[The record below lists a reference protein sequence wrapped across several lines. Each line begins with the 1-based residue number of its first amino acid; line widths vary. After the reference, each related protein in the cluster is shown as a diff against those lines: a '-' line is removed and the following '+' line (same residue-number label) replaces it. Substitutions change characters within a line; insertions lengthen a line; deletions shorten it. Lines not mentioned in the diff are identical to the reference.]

1 MCECRS
7 VCCIATSLR
16 GRSRPGDS
24 QEAVVHMCGVCS
36 ASPPRSGAVAVRE
49 TLRRQSCICVG
60 ECGSVRR
67 IATSLRGRSRPGDSQ
82 EVVVQRDR
90 GRAVNGQERWA

>member
-1 MCECRS
+1 MKIG
-7 VCCIATSLR
+7 CIATSLR

-24 QEAVVHMCGVCS
+24 QEVVVQGDRCASVGVCV

-90 GRAVNGQERWA
+90 GRAVNG